1 MKTYSIKKILFIILV
16 FIIFYVLQCALLFKL
31 DNQDILKLGI
41 IMIILVFSFFLIEYL
56 ISYFNYHSPYQKRL
70 RCALQLFFDERK
82 DNLVEFQKHCI
93 NEQNKANINEL
104 ISMFGKAIGDNERIK
119 EMYYNNKEDS
129 FLDLCKKTESQ
140 KTIDN
145 GKAESQNT
153 IDNGKTESQKDKDT
167 NKEFKTRLQNRKK
180 VKNIFK
186 NKDLPCFYTYFNNYM
201 SGYYI
206 NCYNNISLVLAVIS
220 LLVSFVTS
228 IDLSLKAK
236 SREVY
241 ITLGIMIVIWVIWT
255 IAECISEWRE
265 TRTKYVTECK
275 GYNELVDAYKA
286 FCGEEVEK
294 KILY

>member
-1 MKTYSIKKILFIILV
+1 MKTGSIKKTLLVILV
-16 FIIFYVLQCALLFKL
+16 SIIIYVLQCAFLFKL
-31 DNQDILKLGI
+31 NNQDILKLGI

-56 ISYFNYHSPYQKRL
+56 TSYFNYHSPYNKRL

-82 DNLVEFQKHCI
+82 DNLVEFQKYCI

-119 EMYYNNKEDS
+119 EMYYNNEEDS
-129 FLDLCKKTESQ
+129 FLDLCKKTES
-140 KTIDN
+140 K
-145 GKAESQNT
+145 
-153 IDNGKTESQKDKDT
+153 KDKEA
-167 NKEFKTRLQNRKK
+167 NKEEFKTRLQNRKQ

-186 NKDLPCFYTYFNNYM
+186 NKDLPCFYTYFNKYM

-206 NCYNNISLVLAVIS
+206 NCYNNISLILAVVS
-220 LLVSFVTS
+220 LLASFVTS

-241 ITLGIMIVIWVIWT
+241 ITLGIMIVMWVIWT

-265 TRTKYVTECK
+265 TRTKSVSECK
-275 GYNELVDAYKA
+275 GYNKLVDTYNA
-286 FCGEEVEK
+286 FCVENVNK
-294 KILY
+294 KNRYNYKKARFY